1 MVCIVIRNV
10 VRARKEDKS
19 RQEALAQNTEEEENR
34 QNTVHTEEEENRQNT
49 VHTEDVRTFALE
61 SLSRRRGNVG
71 QATTERPQTS
81 TEFKY
86 PSAWKGRLPQ
96 FPYVP
101 SEEEEL
107 EEDKE
112 VEEEKE
118 VTPTPLEKKEKGE
131 TPSNV
136 WHNGEMPVFPFGSGK
151 NPPKK

>member
-1 MVCIVIRNV
+1 M
-10 VRARKEDKS
+10 RARKEDKS
-19 RQEALAQNTEEEENR
+19 RQEALAQN
-34 QNTVHTEEEENRQNT
+34 TEEEENRQNT

-107 EEDKE
+107 EEDKK
-112 VEEEKE
+112 VEE
-118 VTPTPLEKKEKGE
+118 VTPAPLEKKEKEE